1 MTWPEIRELH
11 PQQWLLLEVLE
22 AESQAQTRFLKNLA
36 VIERFNDSM
45 TALRAYRDLKR
56 SAPAR
61 ELLVLHTSR
70 LESTIQQRH
79 YVGVR
84 GVA

>member
-1 MTWPEIRELH
+1 MTWTEIRELH

-36 VIERFNDSM
+36 VIERFGDSM

-56 SAPAR
+56 TAPTR

-70 LESTIQQRH
+70 SESTIEQRH

-84 GVA
+84 GAA